1 MKYNVCSK
9 HMMTHMYVTFVRGSI
24 GFPSEKNTD
33 RLVFSLL
40 RTVVDAKRTGVE
52 HVYFILASGFIMNTY
67 SQCAA

>member
-33 RLVFSLL
+33 RLVFP
-40 RTVVDAKRTGVE
+40 
-52 HVYFILASGFIMNTY
+52 Y
-67 SQCAA
+67 SEPLWTQGEQA

>member
-40 RTVVDAKRTGVE
+40 RTVVDARRTGVE
-52 HVYFILASGFIMNTY
+52 HA
-67 SQCAA
+67 